1 MQTEETRGA
10 GGPASFRAA
19 LRAHPT
25 AALLLL
31 AAAFGLRLAFIF
43 LLPHSGSWAGDS
55 RYYVTAA
62 NLLAGHGY
70 SWDLAAPYRP
80 SMAGVPA
87 YTLFIAAVY
96 AVCGERP
103 DAVRV
108 AQAGLD
114 LLTCLLVAYVSFK
127 LAPPRLRKRAASASL
142 AVYGLFSWFTLVWTT
157 CLLTETLTLFLLSL
171 TLAFAARALERDS
184 PRAWAGAGLACGLS
198 ILTRPD
204 SVLLLGAV
212 ALFLTVRV
220 ARLRSRRAAASAAA
234 FCLVVPL
241 VLAPWTLRNYVVF
254 GVFEPLA
261 NEYGCP
267 RECYFPV
274 GYLWWLRTWLRD
286 ETHFDYAFNPAWP
299 PGGSRYYFD
308 PEALPR
314 DAYDSEGERRRVA
327 ALIDRHNRA
336 GYIAPDIDADF
347 RALAY
352 ERIMRAPAAF
362 FLRLPAYRAASM
374 LLTGFSTSRPTYYVL
389 LLRILSVLPIH
400 VGAALAFA
408 VWGRRRPLGVLLLV
422 VATARLLFF
431 AFHYAPETRYIVEVY
446 LPLISACG
454 VTAAWVW
461 LRVSPLTHR
470 YFGGRDVR

>member
-1 MQTEETRGA
+1 MDTEERRDA
-10 GGPASFRAA
+10 GPPASFRAA
-19 LRAHPT
+19 LRAH
-25 AALLLL
+25 AAAAALLL

-70 SWDLAAPYRP
+70 SWDTAPPYGPTLAA
-80 SMAGVPA
+80 VPG
-87 YTLFIAAVY
+87 YPLFIAAVY
-96 AVCGERP
+96 ALFGESH

-114 LLTCLLVAYVSFK
+114 LLTCLLVAYLSFG
-127 LAPPRLRKRAASASL
+127 LAPPRLRKAAAFASL
-142 AVYGLFSWFTLVWTT
+142 AVYGLLSWFTLVWTT
-157 CLLTETLTLFLLSL
+157 CLLSETLTLFLLTL
-171 TLAFAARALERDS
+171 TLALAARALERDS
-184 PRAWAGAGLACGLS
+184 PLVWAGAGVACVLS

-212 ALFLTVRV
+212 ALFLA
-220 ARLRSRRAAASAAA
+220 ARAALLRTRAAAAAAAA
-234 FCLVVPL
+234 FCLAVPL
-241 VLAPWTLRNYVVF
+241 VLAPWTLRNYAVF

-261 NEYGCP
+261 SEYGCP

-299 PGGSRYYFD
+299 PGNAPYHFD
-308 PEALPR
+308 PEGLPR

-327 ALIDRHNRA
+327 ALIERYNRV
-336 GYIAPDIDADF
+336 GHVAPDIDADF

-352 ERIMRAPAAF
+352 ERVRRAPAAIL
-362 FLRLPAYRAASM
+362 LRLPAYRAASM
-374 LLTGFSTSRPTYYVL
+374 LLTGFSTSRPTPYVL

-400 VGAALAFA
+400 AGAALGFA
-408 VWGRRRPLGVLLLV
+408 LCRRRPLAALLLSV
-422 VATARLLFF
+422 VAVRVMFF
-431 AFHYAPETRYIVEVY
+431 AFHYAPETRYIVEAY
-446 LPLISACG
+446 PALIAACG
-454 VTAAWVW
+454 VAAAWLW
-461 LRVSPLTHR
+461 RRAAAAAGRDL
-470 YFGGRDVR
+470 GGRDVR